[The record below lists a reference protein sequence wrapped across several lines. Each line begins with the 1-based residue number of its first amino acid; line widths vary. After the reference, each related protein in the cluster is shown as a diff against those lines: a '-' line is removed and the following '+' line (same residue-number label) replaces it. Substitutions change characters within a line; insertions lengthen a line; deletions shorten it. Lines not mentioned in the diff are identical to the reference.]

1 MISQVVQ
8 AYSRDHHNLS
18 GAMPEA
24 NRELGYEEFVRA
36 RKAYWHPRGQPS
48 RNGEAAPDSESTSLV
63 QDGSDFMLYSA
74 APDDIFAVFEDFGG
88 SGWFYLYDSRE
99 QKIFKSAYI
108 YSRATVAVEEDV
120 IDIGWAADDSCAGL
134 AVWGE
139 FRAFLGVANDV
150 HIEMPVTH
158 ANEDGVPSAKWPA
171 GFEVY
176 VEKKID

>member
-1 MISQVVQ
+1 
-8 AYSRDHHNLS
+8 
-18 GAMPEA
+18 MPEA
-24 NRELGYEEFVRA
+24 NAELGYEDFVRA
-36 RKAYWHPRGQPS
+36 RQAYWHPRVQPS
-48 RNGEAAPDSESTSLV
+48 HDGAHTPDSEATSLV
-63 QDGSDFMLYSA
+63 ADGSDFMLYSGG
-74 APDDIFAVFEDFGG
+74 PHGIFAVFEDFGG

-99 QKIFKSAYI
+99 QKIVKSAYI

-139 FRAFLGVANDV
+139 FRAFLGVSNDV

-171 GFEVY
+171 GFAVFL
-176 VEKKID
+176 EKKID